1 MDLLNKNF
9 KSSILNKFNELR
21 KPWTKK
27 IRKITDE
34 RSENITKKNYR
45 KEAIRSPGLKSTLTE
60 MKTSLEGFNSGFEK

>member
-1 MDLLNKNF
+1 MANKN
-9 KSSILNKFNELR
+9 
-21 KPWTKK
+21 TKK